1 MPYSETVLFLSV
13 NSVNLAKDGPEALSI
28 TQFVQQS
35 HEGRLRGPAREPLCD
50 DKPTKTP
57 LGNQL
62 HGWKIPQWQAMDC
75 EGHLVV
81 PQTRFFILRER
92 GKVQQGKSNP
102 ENESI

>member
-1 MPYSETVLFLSV
+1 MALRLSP
-13 NSVNLAKDGPEALSI
+13 SHNLSNNLTKDASG
-28 TQFVQQS
+28 
-35 HEGRLRGPAREPLCD
+35 GPAREPLCD